1 MPCVSSIGNP
11 PEVLAAI
18 FDVVA
23 AMRPRRMRLKH
34 RADQDSYN
42 NVPFLESRPSAAG
55 PSYSRSPSPLMRAL
69 VKMECVMAV
78 RTTVIGSWWPYPED
92 ETDLARYHAGKLSAT
107 EGEAVL
113 KRAATRAIAEQ
124 RSLGLTEWTGGE
136 YHTDNFIMHMHA
148 CLTGVEVDKPQAED
162 PFDYDDLAHARVTGK
177 LEAPN
182 GLGYAAAYRR
192 EKNLPG
198 GVNKAAVVG
207 LYEVAVSA
215 MDQLPEIQKQHA
227 NLTALV
233 NRELC
238 ALDAEGCP
246 NVQLDAPFFGVL
258 VNVGAITAKQAAD
271 LIAPCF
277 EGVKATKSLHLCN
290 GNLKGRPV
298 SALRALGGNPYSPRW
313 RCRYRGVGGQILQP
327 MERARRVQAI
337 AKEHVVGGRHCR

>member
-1 MPCVSSIGNP
+1 
-11 PEVLAAI
+11 
-18 FDVVA
+18 
-23 AMRPRRMRLKH
+23 
-34 RADQDSYN
+34 
-42 NVPFLESRPSAAG
+42 
-55 PSYSRSPSPLMRAL
+55 MRAL

-162 PFDYDDLAHARVTGK
+162 PFDYDDLAHARITGK

-215 MDQLPEIQKQHA
+215 MDQLPEIQRQHA

-233 NRELC
+233 NRELR
-238 ALDAEGCP
+238 ALDAERAIGRT
-246 NVQLDAPFFGVL
+246 VL
-258 VNVGAITAKQAAD
+258 RCACQCRCHHRQTGRGSDCTMLRRCEGDKITASMQREFERAAGQRR
-271 LIAPCF
+271 I
-277 EGVKATKSLHLCN
+277 
-290 GNLKGRPV
+290 
-298 SALRALGGNPYSPRW
+298 ALRALGGNPYSPRW
-313 RCRYRGVGGQILQP
+313 RCRYRGVRGQILQP
-327 MERARRVQAI
+327 MERARSVQAI
-337 AKEHVVGGRHCR
+337 AKEHVVGGWHCR

>member
-1 MPCVSSIGNP
+1 M
-11 PEVLAAI
+11 AI
-18 FDVVA
+18 
-23 AMRPRRMRLKH
+23 
-34 RADQDSYN
+34 
-42 NVPFLESRPSAAG
+42 
-55 PSYSRSPSPLMRAL
+55 
-69 VKMECVMAV
+69 

-92 ETDLARYHAGKLSAT
+92 EADLVRYHAGKLSAA

-113 KRAATRAIAEQ
+113 KRAAARAIAEQ
-124 RSLGLTEWTGGE
+124 KALGLTEWTGGE

-148 CLTGVEVDKPQAED
+148 CLTGMEVDKPQAED
-162 PFDYDDLAHARVTGK
+162 PFDYDDLAHARIVGK

-215 MDQLPEIQKQHA
+215 MDQLPEIRKQHG
-227 NLTALV
+227 NLTTLV
-233 NRELC
+233 NRELR

-246 NVQLDAPFFGVL
+246 NVQLDVPFFGVL
-258 VNVGAITAKQAAD
+258 VNVGAMTAKQAAD

-298 SALRALGGNPYSPRW
+298 SGVLRCAPWVEILQHLDGVVDVAAFEVKYYSQWNEREAFKQMPKSMSLAAGIVDEGNYHPEPVKKLRERIAGWASIVGEERLWVSPSCGFGRHTARDIPVLRAK
-313 RCRYRGVGGQILQP
+313 
-327 MERARRVQAI
+327 VQNMIEA
-337 AKEHVVGGRHCR
+337 AATL